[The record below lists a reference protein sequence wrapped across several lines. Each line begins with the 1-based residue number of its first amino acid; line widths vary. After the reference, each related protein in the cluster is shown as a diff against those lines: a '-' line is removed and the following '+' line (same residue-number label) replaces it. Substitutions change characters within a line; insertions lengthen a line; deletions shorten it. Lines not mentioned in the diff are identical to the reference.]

1 MQPQQLRHVTP
12 DRHLPALSAL
22 ALADGDDALNEADIL
37 DTKLHQLGSPGAG
50 FQQRL
55 QHQSGA
61 AVLGVGPVE
70 EAKFFLNS
78 QPIDAAAAMFRG
90 RPQPGSLPCGFEN
103 GFALRVIDA
112 FTHEDG
118 GDGGGDTFDRGHDPV
133 CFKVSGVQTWG
144 FGVPM
149 RAKVAGGRRAGSVS
163 SFPLRLLWKA
173 RPPAIRSGGPSCA

>member
-1 MQPQQLRHVTP
+1 MVMTR
-12 DRHLPALSAL
+12 S
-22 ALADGDDALNEADIL
+22 
-37 DTKLHQLGSPGAG
+37 TK
-50 FQQRL
+50 
-55 QHQSGA
+55 SGA

-78 QPIDAAAAMFRG
+78 QPIDAAAMFRG
-90 RPQPGSLPCGFEN
+90 RPQPGALPCGFEN

-118 GDGGGDTFDRGHDPV
+118 GDGGGDMFDRGHDPV

-144 FGVPM
+144 L
-149 RAKVAGGRRAGSVS
+149 RSAHAGQSSRGSACRIGLQLS
-163 SFPLRLLWKA
+163 TPPLWKA